1 MKTKPDYKNW
11 TPPYMI
17 ILFSSLSVLSLAVV
31 AGSMMYGMFV
41 PSIISGILGI
51 LSIAYDCMLI
61 AWHRTFSW
69 NGNRQMARQIING
82 TASYVK
88 IPDHGIGL
96 DVGCGS
102 GALTIA
108 CAKKNPKS
116 QMIGVDIRKGAWRNY
131 SKKLCESNS
140 VAEKVSNVAFETG
153 NALKLPFED
162 ETFDAVTSNFVYH
175 NIHVKN
181 RQNLLLE
188 TLRVLKK
195 GGTFAIHD
203 IFSRMMY
210 GDMDAFVRELKEMGY
225 QDVRLVSTTDGK
237 FMTEK
242 EARRLMLTGSALLI
256 GRK

>member
-1 MKTKPDYKNW
+1 
-11 TPPYMI
+11 MI

-175 NIHVKN
+175 NIHVKD
-181 RQNLLLE
+181 RKGILLE
-188 TLRVLKK
+188 SLRVLKK
-195 GGTFAIHD
+195 GGIFAIHD
-203 IFSRMMY
+203 ICSKMMY
-210 GDMDAFVRELKEMGY
+210 GDMVLFVRKLKEMGY
-225 QDVRLVSTTDGK
+225 EDVRLISTTDGM
-237 FMTEK
+237 FMTKK
-242 EARRLMLTGSALLI
+242 EARRLMLTGSALLV